1 MNRFMLTKSYYL
13 ILFCLELGFAQ
24 EYMAVG
30 ANTLFDS
37 ELHYSLYVP
46 DGTER
51 IISRTAYLDQ
61 FQGFWLAQCIA
72 NWTGLITEMDKIK
85 PPFYTDDNWG
95 DFDQKNI
102 WGNFV
107 HHTNVIDYYFIY
119 KDKPWGAD
127 DDTYIEYMYQHL
139 LDIHNVSILSLK
151 C

>member
-1 MNRFMLTKSYYL
+1 MNRFTLTKSYYL
-13 ILFCLELGFAQ
+13 IFFYLELGLAQ

-37 ELHYSLYVP
+37 ELHYFLYVP

-72 NWTGLITEMDKIK
+72 NWTGLITEMDKIE

-95 DFDQKNI
+95 D
-102 WGNFV
+102 
-107 HHTNVIDYYFIY
+107 
-119 KDKPWGAD
+119 
-127 DDTYIEYMYQHL
+127 
-139 LDIHNVSILSLK
+139 LD
-151 C
+151 